1 MCHGTSTLHLDR
13 APNAFVDAPG
23 APPSARS
30 HDGPFEGLD
39 YFAAVTANPVAAS
52 IGCLQ
57 THPCN
62 LLWYESVWTRR
73 IDPTR
78 DTFAGQKCNP
88 VYAGTHPRPIGAARP
103 AGCRR
108 KRFAGML

>member
-13 APNAFVDAPG
+13 SPDASYDVPG

-30 HDGPFEGLD
+30 RGGPFEGLV

-57 THPCN
+57 TRPRN
-62 LLWYESVWTRR
+62 LLWYENVWTRR
-73 IDPTR
+73 IDPAR

-88 VYAGTHPRPIGAARP
+88 V
-103 AGCRR
+103 
-108 KRFAGML
+108 